1 MLSRKPFAVLATRDI
16 TPMGLYM
23 MLEMPVEVG
32 LGLECDSG
40 FSRSTARPLAYTWN
54 DEVVSHLITMVMQV
68 LSKVLYSEERLL
80 LAG

>member
-1 MLSRKPFAVLATRDI
+1 MLSRKPFPVLASRDI

-40 FSRSTARPLAYTWN
+40 FSRSTARPLAHTWN
-54 DEVVSHLITMVMQV
+54 NEVVSGHIAVVMQV
-68 LSKVLYSEERLL
+68 LSKALFS
-80 LAG
+80 

>member
-1 MLSRKPFAVLATRDI
+1 VLASRDI

-54 DEVVSHLITMVMQV
+54 DEVVSSLIAMTMQV
-68 LSKVLYSEERLL
+68 LRKVLLREERLL
-80 LAG
+80 FAGWPLATH